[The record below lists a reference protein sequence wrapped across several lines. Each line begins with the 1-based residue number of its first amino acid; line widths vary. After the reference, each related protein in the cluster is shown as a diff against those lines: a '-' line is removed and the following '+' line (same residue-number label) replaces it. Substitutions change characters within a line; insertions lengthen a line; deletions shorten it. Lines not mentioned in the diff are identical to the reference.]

1 MMTMMMLLQSMRMLA
16 TTASRERVTRSPRA
30 AAMGVAT
37 LSGLTLYLLDTAIT
51 ATITIPNMNDAA
63 EAVMTLLA
71 ARTRA
76 LPMSALSVSPVQAIN
91 IAIKDA
97 KPPTTMPWT

>member
-1 MMTMMMLLQSMRMLA
+1 MLLQSLRRLA
-16 TTASRERVTRSPRA
+16 TTASRDKVTRSPRA

-51 ATITIPNMNDAA
+51 ATITIPSIKEAA

-76 LPMSALSVSPVQAIN
+76 LLISALSVSPVQAIN
-91 IAIKDA
+91 IAINDA
-97 KPPTTMPWT
+97 RPPTTIPWT